1 MFANCYKD
9 EKCYSLHGTLSELPL
24 SAYVPSAT
32 APHLLTWDTL
42 YNRNSCSLP
51 TDCPQPERDVRV
63 RPQKRSKHANSSSD
77 SLSKL
82 CSHGYPFKS
91 STICVF
97 SNSPWLIVTV
107 FISTATAGLWNQSE
121 SLIRSLPDPIH
132 SWVSLNSSLIY
143 KHIHLLFHQY

>member
-9 EKCYSLHGTLSELPL
+9 EKCYSLHGTLGELPL

-63 RPQKRSKHANSSSD
+63 RNPRSEASVQIPH
-77 SLSKL
+77 
-82 CSHGYPFKS
+82 
-91 STICVF
+91 
-97 SNSPWLIVTV
+97 LIVFQNYV
-107 FISTATAGLWNQSE
+107 PIGTASN
-121 SLIRSLPDPIH
+121 PP
-132 SWVSLNSSLIY
+132 
-143 KHIHLLFHQY
+143 